1 MGSFYMSCSI
11 TGYPFS
17 GSLDNAIIIPI
28 LTKVTRERKY
38 HRDGMKFFPF
48 FVKGVYDDSA
58 QFEIESSPIAAKSLS
73 YIHKILSDTPAPN
86 PEEFRESQ
94 LPASS
99 DDFTWEM
106 FFTMAHEQYAVGK
119 DYRISY
125 IAIQE
130 PVFDMILSDY
140 AMYGRIDDSIE
151 GYDPDNF
158 GYYGFELYL
167 QKRMDKEDRLLKKIE
182 IEKAK
187 HQQIID
193 DPSATDSEKR
203 IANIYLMT
211 LADSMRSD
219 HVSSEER
226 CFEFQYLPKDYN
238 AEEYRNTF
246 TIRFLNDY
254 LSGLNKP
261 WQECLSSGQDIDERS
276 FQVLRNGLNHLI
288 VSARMEFIAE
298 NYINVDDNFEV
309 FDPLD
314 KKLIG
319 MMDELKSVDVE
330 TYDESNVNFNDPEKS
345 S

>member
-1 MGSFYMSCSI
+1 MGSFYMSCSV

-48 FVKGVYDDSA
+48 FLKGVYDDSA
-58 QFEIESSPIAAKSLS
+58 QFEIESSPIADKSLS
-73 YIHKILSDTPAPN
+73 YIHKILSDNPAPN
-86 PEEFRESQ
+86 PEEFRDSV
-94 LPASS
+94 LPASA
-99 DDFTWEM
+99 DDFTWKM
-106 FFTMAHEQYAVGK
+106 FFRMAHEHYAVGK

-140 AMYGRIDDSIE
+140 AIYGRIDDSKE

-158 GYYGFELYL
+158 GYYGFEIYL
-167 QKRMDKEDRLLKKIE
+167 QKRMDKEDVLLKKIN
-182 IEKAK
+182 IEKAE
-187 HQQIID
+187 HQKTID
-193 DPSATDSEKR
+193 NPSSTDSDIRMAK
-203 IANIYLMT
+203 ILLLT

-219 HVSSEER
+219 HVTPEER

-238 AEEYRNTF
+238 AEEFRNTF

-261 WQECLSSGQDIDERS
+261 WQECLSSGQDVDERS

-314 KKLIG
+314 KKLIS
-319 MMDELKSVDVE
+319 MMDELKSVNIEDCP
-330 TYDESNVNFNDPEKS
+330 DSDLNFNDSEKPS
-345 S
+345 